1 MDYIM
6 KKILLA
12 GFLGLGLVGCSTT
25 MPINYI
31 ASPSIRGQGEIAVG
45 RFQYTPAQQGLVKK
59 NEFQKPS
66 AAIGTMY
73 MSDNADALL
82 KSSLTK
88 ELIAAGF
95 NPNDNAEITINGD
108 IKQFLYDWIG
118 FVEVDFYLDVEY
130 TVTKNDQVIYKKLIK
145 THKASPKAMGG
156 TDSEAVRSAISTNIG
171 ELLQDLKTQKII

>member
-1 MDYIM
+1 M
-6 KKILLA
+6 KKFLAAGLLS
-12 GFLGLGLVGCSTT
+12 LGLVGCSTT

-73 MSDNADALL
+73 MSDNADVLL

-95 NPNDNAEITINGD
+95 NPKENAELKISGD
-108 IKQFLYDWIG
+108 IQQFLYDWIG
-118 FVEVDFYLDVEY
+118 FIEVDFYLDVEY

-171 ELLQDLKTQKII
+171 ELLQDLKSQKII

>member
-1 MDYIM
+1 M
-6 KKILLA
+6 KKIVL
-12 GFLGLGLVGCSTT
+12 LGLMALLGGCSTT
-25 MPINYI
+25 MPINYV
-31 ASPSIRGQGEIAVG
+31 ASPSIRGQGDIAVG
-45 RFQYTPAQQGLVKK
+45 KFQYIPAQKGLVKK

-130 TVTKNDQVIYKKLIK
+130 TVTKNDQVIYKKIIK

-171 ELLQDLKTQKII
+171 ELLQDLKSQKII

>member
-1 MDYIM
+1 M
-6 KKILLA
+6 KNILIA
-12 GFLGLGLVGCSTT
+12 GVLGFGLVLSGCSTT
-25 MPINYI
+25 MPINYV
-31 ASPSIRGQGEIAVG
+31 ASPTIKGQGDVG
-45 RFQYTPAQQGLVKK
+45 VGVFKYLPAEKGLVKS

-130 TVTKNDQVIYKKLIK
+130 TVTKNDQVIYKKIIK